1 MKIEKVA
8 TGNGEEVGGEKQTIK
23 RTNSRKKKMANQISQ
38 STWKKKSIENQAS
51 WKKTT
56 NCDAEWLR
64 HLSLLILKK

>member
-23 RTNSRKKKMANQISQ
+23 RTNSR
-38 STWKKKSIENQAS
+38 KKKSIENQAS

>member
-23 RTNSRKKKMANQISQ
+23 RTNSRKKMANQISQ

>member
-1 MKIEKVA
+1 MERKS
-8 TGNGEEVGGEKQTIK
+8 GGRNK
-23 RTNSRKKKMANQISQ
+23 RSNELTAEKKKWQTKFHNLHE
-38 STWKKKSIENQAS
+38 KKKSIENQAS

>member
-38 STWKKKSIENQAS
+38 STWKKKALKI
-51 WKKTT
+51 K
-56 NCDAEWLR
+56 
-64 HLSLLILKK
+64 LLGKERQTVMQNGSDTSVY

>member
-8 TGNGEEVGGEKQTIK
+8 TGNGEEVGGRNKRSNELTAEKKNGKPNFTIY
-23 RTNSRKKKMANQISQ
+23 M
-38 STWKKKSIENQAS
+38 KKKSIENQAS

>member
-8 TGNGEEVGGEKQTIK
+8 TGNGEEVGGKKQTIK
-23 RTNSRKKKMANQISQ
+23 RTNSRKKKWQTKFHNLHG
-38 STWKKKSIENQAS
+38 KKKSIENQAS

>member
-8 TGNGEEVGGEKQTIK
+8 TGNGEEVGGKKQTIK
-23 RTNSRKKKMANQISQ
+23 RTNSRKKIKWQTKLHNLHE
-38 STWKKKSIENQAS
+38 KKSIENQAS